1 MNNPNTNQNINPNNQ
16 PQIPQF
22 GGNPTIFTPLMNG
35 IGYINHHI
43 MY

>member
-1 MNNPNTNQNINPNNQ
+1 MNNPNTNPNNQ
-16 PQIPQF
+16 PPQIPQF

-43 MY
+43 M